1 MSNEAKS
8 GDVPT
13 VSKEAVG
20 QGTKVSRYR
29 KDLGTW
35 SVVFL
40 ALGGILGPAV
50 AYAPVYTVAFAGP
63 SGIAAWFV
71 AMFMLIPVGLV
82 YSELGTTWPK
92 AGGIAHY
99 PSRSNGPLVGAI
111 NGWSSFVG
119 YLLVS
124 PVIVFAVV
132 EYASFY
138 VPSFY
143 SGTFLSTTGIIV
155 AEVVLVAV
163 FGINMLR
170 IKHMGNI
177 NNWLTIVT
185 VILIA
190 ATIIGLLFFFH
201 GSNFTSHAYGGF
213 APYGAIGFFGA
224 ITITIFGYGGFR
236 QPIDYS
242 EEAKNPGRSIPL
254 AVVLSIVISGVIYAL
269 LAFVFIGA
277 ANFHLLNVTSWG
289 AFYGYGSPYATEAQ
303 SLAIP
308 AIVIIAIVVALI
320 ATFKDGIIYYGGA
333 ARVGQILG
341 KEDRYF
347 PKSIGHLSEKGVP
360 TYSVILVLVVSL
372 VLVAL
377 GKSLG
382 TIIGLM
388 VDAFLISYAPGP
400 ISLAVFRKTAP
411 DVTRPY
417 KLPAAFIIAPIA
429 FIVTNLMV
437 YWSGFTAILYVVPLD
452 LAGVFLILLYNRHT
466 KVKGVGYLYG
476 IYLPIFLVF
485 VFVFSYLTNSAF
497 TTGNLA
503 AILTDTVIFIIVS
516 LVFYYIGVWSGV
528 KGSKF
533 FKGITDQETSE

>member
-1 MSNEAKS
+1 MSDESKS
-8 GDVPT
+8 GDIPT
-13 VSKEAVG
+13 GSKDSVG
-20 QGTKVSRYR
+20 KEHKVSGYR

-40 ALGGILGPAV
+40 ALGAILGPAV

-63 SGIAAWFV
+63 SGILAWFV

-82 YSELGTTWPK
+82 YSELGTAWPK

-143 SGTFLSTTGIIV
+143 SGGLLSTTGIIV
-155 AEVVLVAV
+155 SEVVLLAV

-177 NNWLTIVT
+177 NNWLTVVT
-185 VILIA
+185 IILIA
-190 ATIIGLLFFFH
+190 VTVIGLLFFFH
-201 GSNFTSHAYGGF
+201 GSNFTSKSYGGI
-213 APYGAIGFFGA
+213 APFGAIGFFSA

-242 EEAKNPGRSIPL
+242 EEVKNPGRSIPL
-254 AVVLSIVISGVIYAL
+254 AVVLSIVISGIIYAL
-269 LAFVFIGA
+269 LAFVFVGA
-277 ANFHLLNVTSWG
+277 ANFGLFNVTSWG
-289 AFYGYGSPYATEAQ
+289 AFTAYASPYATEAQ
-303 SLAIP
+303 VLAIP
-308 AIVIIAIVVALI
+308 AIVIVAIIVALI

-341 KEDRYF
+341 KEDKYL
-347 PKSIGHLSEKGVP
+347 PKAMGHLSPKGVP
-360 TYSVILVLVVSL
+360 IYSVILVLVVSI

-377 GKSLG
+377 GRSLAS
-382 TIIGLM
+382 IIGLM

-411 DVTRPY
+411 NANRPY
-417 KLPAAFIIAPIA
+417 KLPAASILAPIA
-429 FIVTNLMV
+429 FIVTVLMV
-437 YWSGFTAILYVVPLD
+437 YWSGFVAILYVVPLD
-452 LAGVFLILLYNRHT
+452 LAGVVLILLYNRHT
-466 KVKGVGYLYG
+466 KVNGMGYLYG

-485 VFVFSYLTNSAF
+485 VFIFSYFTKGAFSA
-497 TTGNLA
+497 GNLNS
-503 AILTDTVIFIIVS
+503 ILSTRSFS
-516 LVFYYIGVWSGV
+516 LWYH
-528 KGSKF
+528 
-533 FKGITDQETSE
+533 